1 MQTYLLPAN
10 NLYGNCPVEITIP
23 DSWEM
28 TVCSFAGEHA
38 PSLTFE
44 EIAAK
49 INTPSGVPPIHEQ
62 AKGCR
67 DAVIILDDITRATPI
82 GSIARAVI
90 HELEKAGMPRNKI
103 RFLAAV
109 GTHRA
114 MYREDF
120 VRKLDEELVSE
131 FPTYSHNPFFNNVY
145 LGKTSYGIPIELNAD
160 AVAADFKIAIGS
172 IAPHGAVG
180 LAGGAKTILP
190 GIASIET
197 IRRSHLLQRGR
208 WNKEAPGRQN
218 ALEATRIFKLNMK
231 IDVLLNGKG
240 EIAQIFA
247 GDPGQII
254 DDNYE
259 EIKAFY
265 KTPKAPPADLVIAN
279 NYFKPTETSVAIY
292 GNGMFQNVKDVGTLV
307 VSSHTPQGS
316 APHYIFGSWGEHGL
330 SGLMYDNDDPV
341 PKHIRRYFAFST
353 YPDKGYGR
361 AWHCSGPKMRW
372 VQHWHEILEELGDGP
387 LSVAIYPYATVGYFG
402 EDGNG

>member
-28 TVCSFAGEHA
+28 TVCSFAGEHS

-90 HELEKAGMPRNKI
+90 HELEEAGMPRNKI

-160 AVAADFKIAIGS
+160 AVAADFKVAIGS

-218 ALEATRIFKLNMK
+218 ALEATHIFKLNMK
-231 IDVLLNGKG
+231 IDALLNGKG
-240 EIAQIFA
+240 DIAQIFA

-265 KTPKAPPADLVIAN
+265 KTPKASPIFSEAGASTDCLASCMIMTIPFLSIYN
-279 NYFKPTETSVAIY
+279 AILPFLHTQIKV
-292 GNGMFQNVKDVGTLV
+292 MAVHGTAV
-307 VSSHTPQGS
+307 
-316 APHYIFGSWGEHGL
+316 
-330 SGLMYDNDDPV
+330 V
-341 PKHIRRYFAFST
+341 PKCAGYST
-353 YPDKGYGR
+353 GTRSWKNWEMDPF
-361 AWHCSGPKMRW
+361 
-372 VQHWHEILEELGDGP
+372 L
-387 LSVAIYPYATVGYFG
+387 
-402 EDGNG
+402 